1 MEATLEVPCF
11 HPMQPKPLCLRIQN
25 KPMYEILLLVSIILT
40 IPTQQW
46 CHVTEKEA
54 FHKYLAEAGL
64 QCRLQYNT
72 KL

>member
-1 MEATLEVPCF
+1 MEAKLKAPCF

-25 KPMYEILLLVSIILT
+25 KPMYEILLLVRSILN
-40 IPTQQW
+40 IPTQNW

-54 FHKYLAEAGL
+54 FHNYLAEAGL
-64 QCRLQYNT
+64 QCRLPNNT